1 MCLIIWK
8 WHACPTYIR
17 HCINVIRAMYFPKFF
32 GKVIAFYLFG
42 YTFQSR
48 LGCWIVDYIYK
59 LVSTITIQRLFWSII
74 FRFLISEICFL
85 SAQKRDFFL
94 FFYSFFTA
102 KISFSRQETSSSEN
116 SLEYV
121 NTVCLLYTRVI

>member
-17 HCINVIRAMYFPKFF
+17 HCINVIRAIYFPKFF

-59 LVSTITIQRLFWSII
+59 LVSTNTIQRLFWSII

-85 SAQKRDFFL
+85 SAQKLDFFL
-94 FFYSFFTA
+94 FFTR
-102 KISFSRQETSSSEN
+102 FSLQKSAFLVKKLRVQK
-116 SLEYV
+116 LESKYV
-121 NTVCLLYTRVI
+121 NTVHILTIY